1 MALILEVRDLVVKFY
16 TLDGVVNA
24 VNGVSFDLQEGETL
38 AIVGESG
45 CGKSVTMMSILGLI
59 PSPPGKVESGQAFFY
74 SGYNKRDLLQ
84 MSKDELSD
92 LRGRD
97 IGLVG
102 GPDRKDLLQMPRDEL
117 RDVRGGQI
125 GFVFQ
130 DPISSLNPILTVG
143 EQISEALVR
152 HRNMSRE
159 QARKRTL
166 RLLAHVGI
174 PDPELR
180 IDSYPFQFSGG
191 MRQRVVIAIA
201 IACNPRIVIADE
213 PTTALD
219 VTVQAQ
225 IVDLF
230 MRLREELGVAV
241 IWITHDLGVVA
252 GIADRVLVMY
262 GGRPVE
268 TAPVD
273 DLYERPKHP
282 YTHGLLGALPRLDA
296 RESKRLVSI
305 KGSPPDLL
313 LPLVHCPFAWRC
325 EYAFDRCWEEIPHL
339 IKVDERHQVSCFY
352 DIEKG
357 GPRDVGR

>member
-1 MALILEVRDLVVKFY
+1 MPKILEVKDLVTKFY

-24 VNGVSFDLQEGETL
+24 VNGVSFDLDEGETL

-45 CGKSVTMMSILGLI
+45 SGKSVTMMSILGLI
-59 PSPPGKVESGQAFFY
+59 PSPPGKIEGGQAFFY
-74 SGYNKRDLLQ
+74 GPQGQRDLLQ
-84 MSKDELSD
+84 MSEEELSD
-92 LRGRD
+92 VRGSD
-97 IGLVG
+97 IGIVSRAE
-102 GPDRKDLLQMPRDEL
+102 PRDLLQMSGEGL

-130 DPISSLNPILTVG
+130 DPISTLNPILTIG
-143 EQISEALVR
+143 EQISETLTR
-152 HRNMSRE
+152 HLNMTKE
-159 QARKRTL
+159 QARERTL
-166 RLLAHVGI
+166 RLLAQVGI

-180 IDSYPFQFSGG
+180 IKNYPFEFSGG

-201 IACNPRIVIADE
+201 IACTPQIVIADE

-230 MRLREELGVAV
+230 RRLREELGVAV

-262 GGRPVE
+262 GGRPAE
-268 TAPVD
+268 IALVD
-273 DLYERPKHP
+273 DLYERPQHP
-282 YTHGLLGALPRLDA
+282 YTHGLLGALPRLDT

-305 KGSPPDLL
+305 RGAPPDLL
-313 LPLVHCPFAWRC
+313 IPLTHCPFAWRC
-325 EYAFDRCWEEIPHL
+325 DYASDPCWSGIPPL
-339 IKVDERHQVSCFY
+339 ITVGERHQAACFY
-352 DIEKG
+352 DMERG
-357 GPRDVGR
+357 RPRDV